1 MKLFKR
7 IANLIVAPA
16 LVFALTAGSVTAG
29 PGDNLR
35 GKAHL
40 SSQIGQSERSQDV
53 LLKLQ
58 QLPAVEYIDTFG
70 FFAGG
75 DLKFKQWQDNPTEI
89 PIGTQ
94 FGVKNAAYAALYWA
108 SQND

>member
-1 MKLFKR
+1 MKRFNTITSLV
-7 IANLIVAPA
+7 VAPA
-16 LVFALTAGSVTAG
+16 LVIALTAGSALAG

-40 SSQIGQSERSQDV
+40 RAQIGQSERSQDA
-53 LLKLQ
+53 LQKLQ
-58 QLPAVEYIDTFG
+58 QLPAVEYLDTIG
-70 FFAGG
+70 FFAGE

-94 FGVKNAAYAALYWA
+94 FGVIKAARAAQFWA

>member
-1 MKLFKR
+1 MKHFNTIKNF
-7 IANLIVAPA
+7 IFAPA
-16 LVFALTAGSVTAG
+16 LVIALTAGSALAG

-40 SSQIGQSERSQDV
+40 RAQIGQSERSQDA
-53 LLKLQ
+53 LQKLQ
-58 QLPAVEYIDTFG
+58 QLPAVDYIGTIA
-70 FFAGG
+70 FFAGE

-94 FGVKNAAYAALYWA
+94 FGVKKAAHAARFWA